1 MVAHATVDNNMAS
14 TNADAVANL
23 EFSMI
28 VSSGGQHT
36 SSLPICQRLLYR
48 YTAAMRF
55 ILSILILLPFA
66 THAADIQL
74 QSTISCISDNSS
86 LRARHRQSQSQK
98 NSEQAKSRFSEWLM
112 AENFDA
118 GKSKVRFTWLP
129 RGIKGPSIGI
139 ETTDKAHNL
148 IRIRSQTKSSLIVV
162 SSASNPFSTESWTFV
177 FNFPVET
184 LIATRVQSN
193 ISGVKGEVI
202 TYDCQF
208 DSLDPA
214 MGDSDK
220 ALG

>member
-1 MVAHATVDNNMAS
+1 
-14 TNADAVANL
+14 
-23 EFSMI
+23 
-28 VSSGGQHT
+28 
-36 SSLPICQRLLYR
+36 
-48 YTAAMRF
+48 MRF
-55 ILSILILLPFA
+55 ILSIVFILPLIGQ
-66 THAADIQL
+66 AADIQL
-74 QSTISCISDNSS
+74 QSTISCISDESS
-86 LRARHRQSQSQK
+86 LRGRHRQSASPK
-98 NSEQAKSRFSEWLM
+98 NSEQAKSRFSEWMM

-118 GKSKVRFTWLP
+118 GKSKVRFTWKP

-139 ETTDKAHNL
+139 DTTDKAHNL
-148 IRIRSQTKSSLIVV
+148 IRIRSQTRSSQIVV

-214 MGDSDK
+214 MGDSNK
-220 ALG
+220 TLG